1 MRLLLQRVT
10 HAKVRVAGK
19 AVGAM
24 GPGLVVFVAV
34 GPLDDAATCRQMAD
48 KVVGLRIFRDEQG
61 LTNRS
66 LGDTGGGVLAI
77 SQFTLYAD
85 TSRGRRPSFI
95 RAGPPALAESLYA
108 VFCTELE
115 RRGIRV
121 ARGVF
126 GAEMR
131 VELENDGPMTIWLE
145 SEAG

>member
-10 HAKVRVAGK
+10 HAKVRVAGR

-24 GPGLVVFVAV
+24 GPGLVVFVGI
-34 GPLDDAATCRQMAD
+34 GPLDDESTCRQMAE

-66 LGDTGGGVLAI
+66 LGDTGGGVLAV

-95 RAGPPALAESLYA
+95 RAAPPALAESLYA
-108 VFCTELE
+108 VFCLELE
-115 RRGIRV
+115 RRGIHV

-131 VELENDGPMTIWLE
+131 VELENDGPMTIWLD
-145 SEAG
+145 SEGT

>member
-10 HAKVRVAGK
+10 HAKVRVGGRP
-19 AVGAM
+19 VGAI
-24 GPGLVVFVAV
+24 GPGLAVFVGV
-34 GPLDDAATCRQMAD
+34 GPLDDEAACRQMAE
-48 KVVGLRIFRDEQG
+48 KVVGLRIFRDEKG
-61 LTNRS
+61 LTNLS
-66 LGDTGGGVLAI
+66 LGDTGGGVLAV

-95 RAGPPALAESLYA
+95 RAAPAAHAETLYDS
-108 VFCTELE
+108 FCLELE

-131 VELENDGPMTIWLE
+131 VELENDGPMTIWLD
-145 SEAG
+145 SEGA

>member
-24 GPGLVVFVAV
+24 GPGLMVLVGV
-34 GPLDDAATCRQMAD
+34 GPQDNEATCRQMAD

-61 LTNRS
+61 LTNLA
-66 LGDTGGGVLAI
+66 LGETGGGVLAV

-95 RAGPPALAESLYA
+95 RAAPPALAESLYDA
-108 VFCTELE
+108 FCLELE

-131 VELENDGPMTIWLE
+131 VELENDGPMTIWLD
-145 SEAG
+145 SEGT